1 MKQCE
6 QGLIKMIYGR
16 LGDLATID
24 EKYDIAISTACPGL
38 DDIVVDTMQT
48 AVQCVEFLKKHDLGS
63 ATFIALDK
71 VICEIVHV
79 IVVIILVHRWNVGG
93 MYQRKQL
100 PCKFLTCDLI
110 LNS

>member
-6 QGLIKMIYGR
+6 QGVIKGVYGR

-24 EKYDIAISTACPGL
+24 EKYDVAISTACPGL

-48 AVQCVEFLKKHDLGS
+48 AVQCVEFLKKHNLGS

-71 VICEIVHV
+71 VMPPITHNT
-79 IVVIILVHRWNVGG
+79 IIYYYL
-93 MYQRKQL
+93 
-100 PCKFLTCDLI
+100 
-110 LNS
+110 SS